1 MLSREKINELASEAI
16 EAVSVKVPDNTRWWM
31 PEHYDQE
38 FARLI
43 IQEVAKAS
51 VATPDVAKASADK
64 STTPKAGV
72 AYQLQLVEKW
82 FNSKEDKDKALGLLA
97 DYGVMVGIGESE

>member
-16 EAVSVKVPDNTRWWM
+16 EAVSVKIPDNTRWWM
-31 PEHYDQE
+31 PKHYDQE

-43 IQEVAKAS
+43 IQEIAKVNVAASNVAKAS
-51 VATPDVAKASADK
+51 K
-64 STTPKAGV
+64 
-72 AYQLQLVEKW
+72 LQLVEKW

-97 DYGVMVGIGESE
+97 DYDVIMGIGGSE

>member
-16 EAVSVKVPDNTRWWM
+16 EAVSVKAPNNTRWWM

-43 IQEVAKAS
+43 IHEVVKPSVAKHNVVTS
-51 VATPDVAKASADK
+51 DVAKASK
-64 STTPKAGV
+64 
-72 AYQLQLVEKW
+72 LQLVEKW
-82 FNSKEDKDKALGLLA
+82 FNSKEDKDKAMGLLA
-97 DYGVMVGIGESE
+97 DYGVMIGIGESE

>member
-16 EAVSVKVPDNTRWWM
+16 EAVSVKIPSGKIPDNTRWWM

-43 IQEVAKAS
+43 IQEMAKTSVTAS
-51 VATPDVAKASADK
+51 DVAKASK
-64 STTPKAGV
+64 
-72 AYQLQLVEKW
+72 LQIVEKW
-82 FNSKEDKDKALGLLA
+82 FNSKEDEDKALGLLA
-97 DYGVMVGIGESE
+97 DYDVMLGKEE

>member
-1 MLSREKINELASEAI
+1 MLSREKINELALQAI
-16 EAVSVKVPDNTRWWM
+16 EAVSVKIPDNTRWWM

-51 VATPDVAKASADK
+51 VAKASADK

>member
-16 EAVSVKVPDNTRWWM
+16 EAVSVKIPDNTRWWM

-43 IQEVAKAS
+43 IQEIAKVNVAASNVAKAS
-51 VATPDVAKASADK
+51 K
-64 STTPKAGV
+64 
-72 AYQLQLVEKW
+72 LQLVEKW

-97 DYGVMVGIGESE
+97 DYDVMMGIGGSE

>member
-16 EAVSVKVPDNTRWWM
+16 EAVSVKIPSGKIPDNTRWWM

-43 IQEVAKAS
+43 IQEMAKAS
-51 VATPDVAKASADK
+51 VTASDVAKASK
-64 STTPKAGV
+64 
-72 AYQLQLVEKW
+72 LQIVEKW
-82 FNSKEDKDKALGLLA
+82 FNSKEDEDKALGLLA
-97 DYGVMVGIGESE
+97 DYDVMLGNEE

>member
-43 IQEVAKAS
+43 IQEIAKVNVAASNVAKAS
-51 VATPDVAKASADK
+51 K
-64 STTPKAGV
+64 
-72 AYQLQLVEKW
+72 LQLVEKW

-97 DYGVMVGIGESE
+97 DYDVMMGIGGSE

>member
-1 MLSREKINELASEAI
+1 MVLITPERIRELSAQARANVES
-16 EAVSVKVPDNTRWWM
+16 KVNDKDDTRWWI

-51 VATPDVAKASADK
+51 VV
-64 STTPKAGV
+64 KAGV
-72 AYQLQLVEKW
+72 PKADIP
-82 FNSKEDKDKALGLLA
+82 SKTE
-97 DYGVMVGIGESE
+97 

>member
-16 EAVSVKVPDNTRWWM
+16 EAVSVKAPGNTRWWM

-43 IQEVAKAS
+43 IQEMAKAS
-51 VATPDVAKASADK
+51 AVKPNVATSDVAKASN
-64 STTPKAGV
+64 
-72 AYQLQLVEKW
+72 LQLVEKW
-82 FNSKEDKDKALGLLA
+82 FNSEEDKDKALCLLA
-97 DYGVMVGIGESE
+97 DYDVMRGIGESE

>member
-16 EAVSVKVPDNTRWWM
+16 EAVSVKIPDNTRWWM

-43 IQEVAKAS
+43 IQEMAKDSVAKAG
-51 VATPDVAKASADK
+51 V
-64 STTPKAGV
+64 PKADIP
-72 AYQLQLVEKW
+72 
-82 FNSKEDKDKALGLLA
+82 SKTE
-97 DYGVMVGIGESE
+97 